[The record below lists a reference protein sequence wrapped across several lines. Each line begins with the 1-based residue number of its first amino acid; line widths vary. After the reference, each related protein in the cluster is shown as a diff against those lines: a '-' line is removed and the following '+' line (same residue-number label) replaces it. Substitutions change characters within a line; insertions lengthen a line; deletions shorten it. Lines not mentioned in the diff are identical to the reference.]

1 MSKLSLHI
9 IRHEHSKVQ
18 TLGYLY
24 VLNSKEDII
33 FSCNT
38 LELPYLENKRNISC
52 VPIGEYKCVL
62 EYSDRFKKDLWELKN
77 VPNRSECKFHSANY
91 FKQLNGCIALGS
103 DFKDINSDG
112 WKDIINSKDTMNEFH
127 EVLKDI
133 KEIILTIKDE

>member
-24 VLNSKEDII
+24 VLNSNEDIL
-33 FSCNT
+33 FSCTT

-62 EYSDRFKKDLWELKN
+62 EYSDRFKKYLWELKN

-91 FKQLNGCIALGS
+91 FKQLNGCIALGI

-112 WKDIINSKDTMNEFH
+112 WKDIINSKDTMSEFH

>member
-24 VLNSKEDII
+24 VLNFKEDIL

-62 EYSDRFKKDLWELKN
+62 EYSDRFKKNLWELKN

-112 WKDIINSKDTMNEFH
+112 WKDIINSKNTMDEFN

>member
-24 VLNSKEDII
+24 ILNSNEDIL

-62 EYSDRFKKDLWELKN
+62 EYSDRFKKNLWELKN

-103 DFKDINSDG
+103 DFKDVNSDG